1 MGFRVTWLIGV
12 TPLERFLKWSFAGM
26 LRSCRAAH
34 HERGPRGVIGVAS
47 LSRVRCGSRLRT
59 RSPMQRKTLFTKSDW
74 RRLRRVTGRVQRQAM
89 NFFRESRGGL
99 TSRTGLCSSRRQQ
112 MGAIPSEI
120 GIAELLEEHG
130 LSGIL
135 RTPFAISEA
144 RPVMRLAEIAEHGR
158 GFKIRGYTQ
167 DHISLTGIAPR
178 LAPHQIQPTSAG
190 LRISLVGTSAASPAW
205 RVPGLM
211 GPPSVRTAYEPA

>member
-1 MGFRVTWLIGV
+1 
-12 TPLERFLKWSFAGM
+12 
-26 LRSCRAAH
+26 
-34 HERGPRGVIGVAS
+34 
-47 LSRVRCGSRLRT
+47 
-59 RSPMQRKTLFTKSDW
+59 
-74 RRLRRVTGRVQRQAM
+74 M
-89 NFFRESRGGL
+89 NFFRESRRGL
-99 TSRTGLCSSRRQQ
+99 TSRTGLCSSQRQR

-120 GIAELLEEHG
+120 GTAKFLKAHG

-135 RTPFAISEA
+135 RTSRAISEA
-144 RPVMRLAEIAEHGR
+144 RLVMRLAEIAEHGR

-190 LRISLVGTSAASPAW
+190 LRISLVPTSAASPAW

-211 GPPSVRTAYEPA
+211 GPPSSEDCL

>member
-1 MGFRVTWLIGV
+1 
-12 TPLERFLKWSFAGM
+12 
-26 LRSCRAAH
+26 
-34 HERGPRGVIGVAS
+34 
-47 LSRVRCGSRLRT
+47 
-59 RSPMQRKTLFTKSDW
+59 
-74 RRLRRVTGRVQRQAM
+74 
-89 NFFRESRGGL
+89 
-99 TSRTGLCSSRRQQ
+99 

-120 GIAELLEEHG
+120 GIAELLKEHG

-135 RTPFAISEA
+135 RTSCAISEA
-144 RPVMRLAEIAEHGR
+144 RPVMRLAEIAEYGR

-167 DHISLTGIAPR
+167 DHVSLTGIAPR
-178 LAPHQIQPTSAG
+178 LASHQIQPTSSG

>member
-1 MGFRVTWLIGV
+1 
-12 TPLERFLKWSFAGM
+12 
-26 LRSCRAAH
+26 
-34 HERGPRGVIGVAS
+34 
-47 LSRVRCGSRLRT
+47 
-59 RSPMQRKTLFTKSDW
+59 
-74 RRLRRVTGRVQRQAM
+74 M
-89 NFFRESRGGL
+89 NFFRESRRGL
-99 TSRTGLCSSRRQQ
+99 TSRTGLCSSRRQR
-112 MGAIPSEI
+112 MGPIPSEI

-135 RTPFAISEA
+135 RTSCAISEA

-167 DHISLTGIAPR
+167 DHISLIGIAPR

>member
-1 MGFRVTWLIGV
+1 LALLHSLGCGAAHGSERV
-12 TPLERFLKWSFAGM
+12 RQ
-26 LRSCRAAH
+26 CRA
-34 HERGPRGVIGVAS
+34 R
-47 LSRVRCGSRLRT
+47 RC
-59 RSPMQRKTLFTKSDW
+59 SPSSDW
-74 RRLRRVTGRVQRQAM
+74 RRLRRVTERVQRQAM
-89 NFFRESRGGL
+89 NFFRESRRGL
-99 TSRTGLCSSRRQQ
+99 TSETALCSSRRQR

-120 GIAELLEEHG
+120 GIAELLKEHG
-130 LSGIL
+130 PSGIL
-135 RTPFAISEA
+135 RTSCAISEA
-144 RPVMRLAEIAEHGR
+144 RPVMRLAEIAEYGR

-178 LAPHQIQPTSAG
+178 LASHQIQPTSSG

>member
-1 MGFRVTWLIGV
+1 
-12 TPLERFLKWSFAGM
+12 LKWSFAGM

-34 HERGPRGVIGVAS
+34 HERGPRGEIGVAS

-59 RSPMQRKTLFTKSDW
+59 RSPMKRSPKL
-74 RRLRRVTGRVQRQAM
+74 RLATPETVTGRVQRQAM
-89 NFFRESRGGL
+89 NFFRESRRGL
-99 TSRTGLCSSRRQQ
+99 TSRTGLCSSRRQR
-112 MGAIPSEI
+112 MGAIPSET
-120 GIAELLEEHG
+120 GIAELLKAHG

-135 RTPFAISEA
+135 RTSRAISEA

-190 LRISLVGTSAASPAW
+190 LRTSLVGTSAASPAW
-205 RVPGLM
+205 RVPRLM